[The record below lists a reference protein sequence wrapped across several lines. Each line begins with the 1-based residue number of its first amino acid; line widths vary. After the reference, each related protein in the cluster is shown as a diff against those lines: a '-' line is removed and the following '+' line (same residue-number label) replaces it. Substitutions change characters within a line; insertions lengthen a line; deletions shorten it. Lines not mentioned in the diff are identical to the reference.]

1 MRALILAG
9 GSGTRFW
16 PLSRKSRPK
25 QLLALEGER
34 TLLRDTL
41 ERLAPVIG
49 PESVWVCTT
58 EALAEAVRRELPEVP
73 PEQILAEP
81 EGRNTAPAIAWSVR
95 SMPEAA
101 RREVVA
107 VLPADHR
114 MGDPAAF
121 RDALERA
128 AAVVEREDR
137 VMTLGVVPRWAE
149 TGYGYLELEPLEPE
163 PPDPGAC
170 GACAASSRSPSAENA
185 PALPRLRQLS
195 LERRHLRL
203 PRHDAAR
210 PRGPP
215 HQPEL
220 SGGLEAIA
228 AAPDR
233 LRELYARLPA
243 DSIDY
248 AIMEKL
254 DGIATLPLDCGWS
267 DLGSWEALAEVL
279 PADRQGNTGR
289 GDTLAVEARGNLL
302 FADQGTIAVLGVEDL
317 VVVRTGDAV
326 LVCRKSRSQEVPQAG
341 RRARRPRPRGPAVI
355 QPATISTAAGDRDAR
370 HPRGAAAARRA
381 GRRAPVPIGRSR
393 SASAR
398 GATCCAAAARRPAAA
413 SSASRWRASTTASS
427 SSAPAATA

>member
-58 EALAEAVRRELPEVP
+58 EALADAVRRDLPEVP
-73 PEQILAEP
+73 PEQILSEP

-128 AAVVEREDR
+128 ARVVEREDR
-137 VMTLGVVPRWAE
+137 MMTLGVVPRWAE
-149 TGYGYLELEPLEPE
+149 TGYGYLELEPDSDSQDVRRVRRFVEK
-163 PPDPGAC
+163 
-170 GACAASSRSPSAENA
+170 PSEENA
-185 PALPRLRQLS
+185 RRF
-195 LERRHLRL
+195 LESGNYLWNAGIFL
-203 PRHDAAR
+203 F
-210 PRGPP
+210 RGSTLLDLVAV

-220 SGGLEAIA
+220 SRGLAAIA
-228 AAPDR
+228 AAPER
-233 LRELYARLPA
+233 LRELYAGLPA

-267 DLGSWEALAEVL
+267 DLGSWEALDEILAR
-279 PADRQGNTGR
+279 DGGGNTGR
-289 GDTLAVEARGNLL
+289 GDTLAVDARGNLL

-326 LVCRKSRSQEVPQAG
+326 LVMPKSRSQEV
-341 RRARRPRPRGPAVI
+341 RKLVNEL
-355 QPATISTAAGDRDAR
+355 
-370 HPRGAAAARRA
+370 AAR
-381 GRRAPVPIGRSR
+381 GRGDLL
-393 SASAR
+393 
-398 GATCCAAAARRPAAA
+398 
-413 SSASRWRASTTASS
+413 
-427 SSAPAATA
+427 